1 MRKLLGL
8 LIVLISLNVMG
19 QKDERMKIYI
29 PAEKQEVEV
38 SVTPVFPL
46 ESKNYAGE
54 YVNVREGVRFTIRLA
69 TSGDKLSA
77 SYESK
82 GGPSDASFDYFNPYI
97 EKDVLFAEMLEFR
110 FVRLT
115 YQISGKDVIRTGL
128 LEADKYFYE
137 KQ

>member
-1 MRKLLGL
+1 MKNFLSLVML
-8 LIVLISLNVMG
+8 MISMNVMG
-19 QKDERMKIYI
+19 QKDVLMKLYI
-29 PAEKQEVEV
+29 PAEKQDIEV
-38 SVTPVFPL
+38 SVHPVYPL
-46 ESKNYAGE
+46 EGNAYAGN
-54 YVNVREGVRFTIRLA
+54 YVNEREGIKFTIRLG
-69 TSGDKLSA
+69 TSGDKLTA

-97 EKDVLFAEMLEFR
+97 EKDVLYAEMLEFR

-115 YQISGKDVIRTGL
+115 YSINGKDVSRTGL